1 MEARPQ
7 KLLSLSPW
15 VVSAGVAVLLV
26 GLAWDAVLH
35 GLDPDLAAREG
46 IFTLTNPGH
55 VLFGGGIAIIV
66 AGALMFFAGK
76 GLTSHR
82 PRVYL
87 LPATAM
93 TTLAIASFALAAS
106 TGTLGGPGHE
116 HEDGMV
122 HEHDDGTLHTHDE
135 HQEFLA
141 QQAEGIDPS
150 SPDAVA
156 QEFGAA
162 VHTHDDS
169 QEPAPEQAANTGSS
183 TTSGIL
189 HEHGAAVAV
198 TTAELEAATRLVADT
213 KAAAVRFE
221 ELDAALA
228 EGYYQVAPPRNGL
241 AHYMNTSYNRDG

>member
-1 MEARPQ
+1 METRAQ

-15 VVSAGVAVLLV
+15 VVSVGVAVLLA

-76 GLTSHR
+76 GLTSPR

-87 LPATAM
+87 LLATAM

-116 HEDGMV
+116 HEDGIV
-122 HEHDDGTLHTHDE
+122 HEHDDGTLHT
-135 HQEFLA
+135 
-141 QQAEGIDPS
+141 
-150 SPDAVA
+150 
-156 QEFGAA
+156 
-162 VHTHDDS
+162 
-169 QEPAPEQAANTGSS
+169 
-183 TTSGIL
+183 
-189 HEHGAAVAV
+189 
-198 TTAELEAATRLVADT
+198 
-213 KAAAVRFE
+213 
-221 ELDAALA
+221 
-228 EGYYQVAPPRNGL
+228 
-241 AHYMNTSYNRDG
+241 